1 MGPEYAGPLP
11 EGYIHTYIH
20 TYIPHPGVEFWQP
33 LLIHKQM
40 LCSACAANRVQELI
54 LEIHPNI

>member
-11 EGYIHTYIH
+11 EGYIH